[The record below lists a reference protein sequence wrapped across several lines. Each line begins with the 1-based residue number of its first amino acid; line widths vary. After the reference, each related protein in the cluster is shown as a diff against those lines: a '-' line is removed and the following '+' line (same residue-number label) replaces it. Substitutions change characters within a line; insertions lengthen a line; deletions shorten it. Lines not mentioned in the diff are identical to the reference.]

1 MKRLNLYIA
10 SNLLVSTLIG
20 IGVLTFVMLG
30 GSLFKAFDLVSRG
43 VSLTMLLK
51 FMGYMIP
58 YFLQFTLP
66 LALLCATVLVFSR
79 LSADNE
85 ISAMRASGISLW
97 QIIAPGLL
105 LAAAFSAICLY
116 LQTEVGPESYYRAK
130 QLKSSS
136 NVKNPMAFI
145 EPGRYVHFP
154 DHVIYVGDRDE
165 SRIQDVQIYSLDK
178 KGKVKEDIT
187 APYGNV
193 DYNERTAKL
202 TMNLKNAVISMT
214 DKREKGGEDRRHA
227 AGDLTYAF
235 DYDKLQSRENVTR
248 DPERM
253 SMGRLL
259 STVYIY
265 NNTGKSTAPLYIEL
279 HTRLSL
285 AFVPV
290 AFFLIGIPFGIRT
303 KRTETSIGIVV
314 SLILAVIFYLF
325 LPLAESLQDFGQYHP
340 EILVWVPNVLYQ
352 VGGLYALRRIART

>member
-20 IGVLTFVMLG
+20 IGVLTFVMLA
-30 GSLFKAFDLVSRG
+30 GSLFKAFELISRG
-43 VSLTMLLK
+43 VSLTVLGK
-51 FMGYMIP
+51 FMGYMLP

-79 LSADNE
+79 MSADNE

-97 QIIAPGLL
+97 QIIAPGLI
-105 LAAAFSAICLY
+105 LAATFSAICLY
-116 LQTEVGPESYYRAK
+116 LQTDVAPESYYRAK
-130 QLKSSS
+130 QLKSSG

-154 DHVIYVGDRDE
+154 NHVIYVGDRVDTQI
-165 SRIQDVQIYSLDK
+165 RNVQIYSLNK
-178 KGKVKEDIT
+178 KGNVEEDIS
-187 APYGNV
+187 APRGTV
-193 DYNERTAKL
+193 DYNEHTAKL
-202 TMNLKNAVISMT
+202 TMNLQDAVICMT
-214 DKREKGGEDRRHA
+214 GRNKGNKNDIRHA
-227 AGDLTYAF
+227 AGNLTYAI
-235 DYDKLQSRENVTR
+235 DYDKLQSREDVAR

-253 SMGRLL
+253 SLGRLL

-265 NNTGKSTAPLYIEL
+265 NNSDRPTAPLYIEL

-303 KRTETSIGIVV
+303 RRSETSIGIVV

-325 LPLAESLQDFGQYHP
+325 LPLAESFQDFGSYHP